1 MIADT
6 LDAITSDRPYRK
18 GRPLEVAKAEIE
30 RCSGTQFDPEL
41 VKLFLSLP
49 DDTWLSIRRHVE
61 NLEGEDA
68 KKWEGRPILN
78 IARPS

>member
-1 MIADT
+1 MATDKKEPQ
-6 LDAITSDRPYRK
+6 DK
-18 GRPLEVAKAEIE
+18 AKAEID
-30 RCSGTQFDPEL
+30 RCSGSQFDPEL

-61 NLEGEDA
+61 QLESDDT